1 MLQIFL
7 KRQKQAQQPRPGIK
21 FNKAERF
28 PAEALEEDDS
38 VRRSPPRAH
47 EGDEKHT
54 TLDRA
59 TATANL
65 SMLAETTTGIAREAH
80 LDGHVLAQ
88 PQLQVPETMAVP
100 MTEALPDQTPH
111 LALSETKLL
120 PETGTPKKRYE
131 KVDFLQQLASVE
143 RDVRRLNQSDS
154 ADRLALQRQLEE
166 AQEVSLRINNQLQEA
181 MRISQQEGFV
191 GFVRVTPLEGGADA
205 EFVVPFREG
214 ETVAALKGR
223 IEENEGIPLGMQL
236 LILDKPDGSSSRLT
250 GACSAAAASHVL
262 VQTYGPTLMLTL
274 PSALIFWCAPC
285 FLAPPLFVSIS
296 HLLQSPDGGQLI
308 GDLEETVRQIARG
321 GDGPKYPALPG
332 GGGGAPRKVPGADG
346 QQGSP
351 AKGQQAA
358 AAAELK
364 MQLLVMD
371 GLASE
376 SETKQELDTTTA
388 SLVAPASPAPTP
400 ATPAT

>member
-47 EGDEKHT
+47 DGDEKHA

-65 SMLAETTTGIAREAH
+65 SMLAETTTGIAHEAH

-111 LALSETKLL
+111 LASETKLL

-205 EFVVPFREG
+205 EFVVPFRDG

-236 LILDKPDGSSSRLT
+236 LILDLPDGSSSRLT

-262 VQTYGPTLMLTL
+262 VHTYGPTPMLTL
-274 PSALIFWCAPC
+274 PPALIFG
-285 FLAPPLFVSIS
+285 V
-296 HLLQSPDGGQLI
+296 
-308 GDLEETVRQIARG
+308 
-321 GDGPKYPALPG
+321 YPASLLLSSITRRRAAHRGSGGNGAANCPRWRRPEIPRAAGRRRRRSAEGAWRRWAAGQPSEGPAG
-332 GGGGAPRKVPGADG
+332 GGR
-346 QQGSP
+346 SR
-351 AKGQQAA
+351 
-358 AAAELK
+358 AEDA
-364 MQLLVMD
+364 VCW
-371 GLASE
+371 
-376 SETKQELDTTTA
+376 
-388 SLVAPASPAPTP
+388 
-400 ATPAT
+400 